1 MSAVAAAG
9 ATGIQDA
16 TRTPVF
22 QTRLCVGERIRWVRV
37 PVQSIDPNASP
48 SNVDSIWW
56 PALLYKNHEE
66 LLEDLTDESSQANK
80 KLAAIQYHHFKTK
93 QDAGGDPIPPVARL
107 ILSSDSSRMK
117 LKIVK
122 HNVLPPEES
131 TILRNNRNPTGT
143 CTKSVRNFYNCLVR
157 ITCHSSSRFHPLFRE
172 GFDNAIHLLQYYEEH
187 AAMSEIIPLS
197 PDDDDKED
205 DIPLIPSS
213 RRMPILDRTTRPKMA
228 SSSSSYSGKKSKKK
242 RTDTAIHVP
251 EERDNGDAGSHVK
264 GAAAN
269 TETRLNEKKSQRQ
282 QASLT
287 SHEESDEDSFESNHD
302 DEEDEESDDSSNDEL
317 IEMNLGTPVKL
328 HENWPSVW
336 AKMRQHG
343 KWKWKL
349 GSGLMTDYYYI
360 KPQGA
365 IKGGNEGIDFFT
377 SEDACKEY
385 VRNTFGWVG
394 DDKDKENS
402 KMTMKLSSAKRKRRS
417 SKKFDQTQQHQQEKA
432 ESKKTKQQKKQEK
445 KRKPT
450 SSPPD
455 SIDVKVQKKNGL
467 NRFSASSSNSSL
479 SSSQSSLKE
488 EEDPYLFQV
497 LWPNLESAGWTVV
510 KAGRWNPLD
519 DWYYIQ
525 PGKSVENGQLGI
537 DYFRS
542 IEDVIQ
548 YQKTLDGAKGK
559 KKRRESMDSATP
571 TRPTQPRDP
580 GLPYQTSDE
589 ESAAASAESSVTDPY
604 SWGVLKPR
612 LIKAGWKIVKATKWN
627 RLHNWYYIH
636 PQKSVE
642 NGQLGVDY
650 FCEQSHVMDYQ
661 RQLDALEANGEAA
674 VKRSALLDSFE
685 DEAAAA
691 ATERAKNDPLE
702 KTIDWWR
709 TEIVPSFSDVWEIL
723 RKVGF
728 DYRSGR
734 YVLPGRSVKDAEGV
748 HVFNRASEIQRR
760 LCKVGIQSV
769 LSPGKFVIGKD
780 LGDDEWYDIA
790 RWISVAIIPRIS
802 DLQRSSVLESI
813 PTLTSMD
820 VWDLLQSK
828 AGFYEQD
835 GTFYRSGV
843 GDSSTA
849 KPLMEGTN
857 YVSTLAELRQF
868 IARHGLQP
876 LEESP
881 SGRRSS
887 SKKLEQLETG
897 LTSTDTTA
905 ICLWAAHVTVGKN
918 RPSTNTIAQ
927 NQQQQIPQD
936 STHETAAIVDSSPNS
951 NEIVDVQEEKERQPT
966 DPQDTIVQANIAL
979 TPSVVTAGEKLDS
992 NDQPIV
998 TAQKHV
1004 STISESENL
1013 HGVSKSVAFTPG
1025 MNSDEKTKTSN
1036 YGAVIVTEQ
1045 KAAFSQDLDNENEEG
1060 HGQGMYLTQPI
1071 SSDSQFS

>member
-1 MSAVAAAG
+1 
-9 ATGIQDA
+9 
-16 TRTPVF
+16 
-22 QTRLCVGERIRWVRV
+22 
-37 PVQSIDPNASP
+37 
-48 SNVDSIWW
+48 
-56 PALLYKNHEE
+56 
-66 LLEDLTDESSQANK
+66 
-80 KLAAIQYHHFKTK
+80 
-93 QDAGGDPIPPVARL
+93 
-107 ILSSDSSRMK
+107 MK

-122 HNVLPPEES
+122 HNVLPEES

-157 ITCHSSSRFHPLFRE
+157 ITCHSSSRLHPLFRE

-187 AAMSEIIPLS
+187 AAMSDIIPLS
-197 PDDDDKED
+197 PDEEDKED

-213 RRMPILDRTTRPKMA
+213 LRLPILDRTTRPQKA
-228 SSSSSYSGKKSKKK
+228 SSSCSYSGKQSKKK
-242 RTDTAIHVP
+242 RADAAIHVP
-251 EERDNGDAGSHVK
+251 EERENGDAGSHVK
-264 GAAAN
+264 RAAN
-269 TETRLNEKKSQRQ
+269 TGTRRNEKKSLRQ

-302 DEEDEESDDSSNDEL
+302 EEEEDEESDDSSNDEL
-317 IEMNLGTPVKL
+317 IEMNLGTPVKR

-336 AKMRQHG
+336 GKMRQHG
-343 KWKWKL
+343 KWKWRL

-365 IKGGNEGIDFFT
+365 IKGGKEGIDFFT
-377 SEDACKEY
+377 SEDACKEF
-385 VRNTFGWVG
+385 VRSTFGWVG
-394 DDKDKENS
+394 DDKDKESS
-402 KMTMKLSSAKRKRRS
+402 KMTMKISSAKRKRRS
-417 SKKFDQTQQHQQEKA
+417 SKKFDQTQQHQQEKE
-432 ESKKTKQQKKQEK
+432 ESKKTKQQKKQDK

-455 SIDVKVQKKNGL
+455 SIDVKVQKKNGM
-467 NRFSASSSNSSL
+467 NHFSASFSNSSM
-479 SSSQSSLKE
+479 SSSQSSHKE
-488 EEDPYLFQV
+488 EEDPYLFRV
-497 LWPNLESAGWTVV
+497 LWSNLESAGWTVV

-525 PGKSVENGQLGI
+525 PGKSVENGQVGI

-559 KKRRESMDSATP
+559 KESMDSATP

-589 ESAAASAESSVTDPY
+589 ESAAASAESSITDPY

-612 LIKAGWKIVKATKWN
+612 LLKAGWKIVKASKWN
-627 RLHNWYYIH
+627 RLHNWYYIR

-642 NGQLGVDY
+642 NGRLGVDY

-661 RQLDALEANGEAA
+661 RQLDALEAKGEAA

-685 DEAAAA
+685 EEAAAA

-702 KTIDWWR
+702 RTMDWWR
-709 TEIVPSFSDVWEIL
+709 TEPLPNFSDVWETI
-723 RKVGF
+723 RKLGF

-769 LSPGKFVIGKD
+769 LSPDKFVIGED

-790 RWISVAIIPRIS
+790 RWISVGIIPRIS

-828 AGFYEQD
+828 AGFNEQD
-835 GTFYRSGV
+835 GMFYRSGV
-843 GDSSTA
+843 GGSTA
-849 KPLMEGTN
+849 KPIMEGTE
-857 YVSTLAELRQF
+857 YVSTLAELREF

-876 LEESP
+876 LEE

-905 ICLWAAHVTVGKN
+905 ICLWAAHVTIGKN
-918 RPSTNTIAQ
+918 RPSTNTITQ
-927 NQQQQIPQD
+927 NEQQEIPQD

-951 NEIVDVQEEKERQPT
+951 NGIVDVQE
-966 DPQDTIVQANIAL
+966 DPQDTVVQANIAL
-979 TPSVVTAGEKLDS
+979 TPGVATAGEKLDS

-998 TAQKHV
+998 TAQKHA
-1004 STISESENL
+1004 STISESENA

-1025 MNSDEKTKTSN
+1025 MNSDEKTKTCN

-1045 KAAFSQDLDNENEEG
+1045 KPAFSQDLDNENEEG
-1060 HGQGMYLTQPI
+1060 HAQGMYLTQPI